1 MSRFVLTA
9 QLQLQAPN
17 NVAQVVR
24 QIQSQLNNVQ
34 INVQVQGAQQSQ
46 RQLQQITQN
55 TNQATSAAERMG
67 RAFAVSVRRFA
78 AFSIATR
85 AVGLFTS
92 TLSDAVQTAI
102 DFERQLIKVSQVTGK
117 SVGKLRDLTNEITN
131 LSTGL
136 GVSSSSLLEVTTV
149 LAQAGL
155 TAEDTKVAL
164 NSLAKAAL
172 APNFDSIT
180 ETAEGAI
187 AILAQFG
194 QGVGALEKQLG
205 SINAVAGAFAV
216 EASDLIDVI
225 RRTGGVFKSS
235 GGDLNEL
242 LALFT
247 SVRATTRESAES
259 IGTGLR
265 TIFTRIQRP
274 KTIEFLKQ
282 FGVELVDLEG
292 KFIGPFEAI
301 KRLSAQLTG
310 LGERDITFIQ
320 IAEEL
325 GGFRQIG
332 KVLPLLQ
339 QFSTAQAALNVAT
352 KSGNSLAQDAA
363 SAQAALAIR
372 ILKVK
377 EEFLALIRSVTETST
392 FQIMANTALSLASA
406 LIKIGDA
413 IKPLLPMLA
422 ALAAFRIAKGLGT
435 FAGGLMGGLSS
446 ARTYNKGGKVHHFAR
461 GGLVPG
467 SGNRDT
473 VPAMLS
479 PGEFVI
485 RKSSVNKMGAGNL
498 AAMNENRY
506 AAGGKVTSGRY
517 TYGGRP
523 LSIAQIS
530 RNISGNQTYSETSV
544 RALKSSDP
552 NKYKELEEQAARNI
566 VNRKK
571 AQEQKDYDN
580 STNKLKSKYPG
591 GVFTTAPGAIGGFFL
606 TPEKGSDT
614 PYKLSKPYPFQMKDG
629 AKAVIRQGSEIENYV
644 PFRNDVKKLN
654 DINNLIDN
662 SSRGALAGAINGIAP
677 QLDQLFSSSAINFDA
692 STISDAANRLTSD
705 KNGKVNNAVST
716 VAGYVFEGIIDGITG
731 AKLAGGTETFDYP
744 SVASNRSNLARMF
757 SKNESEMSNLIKGD
771 AKRSQ
776 NSKSNMSIFKKISNE
791 IKSGKVGLPNGIL
804 QLASGGLVKKF
815 ATGGGVDPKDTLER
829 FYKDSSS
836 FNLGLANSKGLGKGQ
851 RRQLASDV
859 RDMRK
864 LRGQAPSTLYSSIS
878 RVAFDRMASQVGL
891 NKNPKIPEGT
901 RLFDRAKYYS
911 EEVQKIIGKTFSLP
925 GFVSTSKDSN
935 KAKSFLD
942 NAPRADDQWA
952 AMMTILTKPNAMG
965 VDVASQLSG
974 RTINAT
980 KQDINPRT
988 GKMETFSMNQPG
1000 SESEFTLSPRSR
1012 FRINSAKFV
1021 DMIGRKN
1028 LWMDVQQFAK
1038 GGGVG
1043 TDTVPALLT
1052 PGEFV
1057 VNRKSAQKIG
1067 YGSLNRMNK
1076 VGKYANGGVVQRFA
1090 AGTGTSGVKPVSG
1103 GAANPIYVTTAEE
1116 AAKLAS
1122 SCREAS
1128 EATRDVTVN
1137 NRLLTASIAPV
1148 VLGMVQSFIPA
1159 LDESS
1164 GAMSRV
1170 VHSLLNLSTTL
1181 VGVGL
1186 ALGAFGVSL
1195 NAKNIMEFFGSGP
1208 NSIGGM
1214 LSSGASN
1221 AFKGFKMGA
1230 AGQAGPMPLGG
1241 GMAARAGE
1249 VFSKGRNALNSAGS
1263 NINSYGSAM
1272 GSNLNKGFSAGLSGK
1287 SVVGGGSRSILGNIG
1302 GFAGQGVRKFNNST
1316 MAESFR
1322 YGMEQRDLPLSR
1334 VGAFSRVSEQI
1345 NGSGKFKQ
1353 GLADISSRGG
1363 ALYGRAR
1370 DKIGE
1375 SRSQFS
1381 KGLNA
1386 GFTEKNLSFGKIFG
1400 SNRGVAAKA
1409 GGVIGKIGNSAANIP
1424 GVQALTKVLG
1434 PLTGSFSGVGAAVA
1448 ASLGPLL
1455 AFSGGV
1461 FVLNN
1466 VISSFRNL
1474 EGELKKAIKAG
1485 DAESAARLAVSKNI
1499 EDTAGGL
1506 IGGLVSLFGSGA
1518 EESFAGFLTL
1528 IGGNSVDSIK
1538 ANVQAQIQAAKTTKA
1553 FEQGQ
1558 KDAEKAMEDFNNG
1571 TISATEALRRIS
1583 NINIQAQNLQDANN
1597 KANATNVGNKSTGGS
1612 AVARNI
1618 FTLGGLVG
1626 ESSSE
1631 RNNRIDAENAERNKQ
1646 TIEAQR
1652 KAFDLTRPLS
1662 NQAIRSGVL
1671 QNKTREQVDAD
1682 LEASGAMSSRKLRS
1696 SASDLKIQATR
1707 FDQSGNKEQGD
1718 ALREQAAVMEEQ
1730 AKELDKSFENLQKE
1744 VEISRK
1750 KFEAINLGF
1759 RNVISSSDAAALRMN
1774 NLMSSFEVGTTAAVQ
1789 AMATLEA
1796 SLTSAG
1802 QNISSAD
1809 FGGAL
1814 NEVTGVMKQFGASST
1829 EINKFRDNLT
1839 AVATV
1844 QKNFPQIFD
1853 NMKNKIK
1860 EGGFTNMSADDAG
1873 KEFKKQVREQLD
1885 IAKVSPEVRD
1895 RILDAM
1901 GDVKLKPEDIDAIG
1915 RGDYSVLEKYLED
1928 AGEEAKRVMK
1938 GVIDN
1943 FAKINQ
1949 QLIQL
1954 TKERIDAER
1963 NLVEAQKEALGLYL
1977 EGRELQAKYG
1987 GQAVSSKERRNVL
2000 LAQSNVETNRL
2011 GLTPLQNGT
2020 PEEFRARNQELMA
2033 SFSSIEAQRRQSNGM
2048 QGAEG
2053 VSADEA
2059 QKDLQKA
2066 YKSQIESIR
2075 NTIKLEEEELK
2086 ILQEK
2091 NKLEKQ
2097 SLESLISGDIE
2108 KFFEQQSAV
2117 GAQAAVATGNESL
2130 INQFGG
2136 QALGAAYSDLQRQQ
2150 EAGVQTAFGM
2160 QLGGAGGLLERSA
2173 GAALSARGVQNPL
2186 MAQRLAG
2193 TTPEEEARKAS
2204 LRGLGGVLAETGQ
2217 VGIDMAQMQLN
2228 TAEIKID
2235 QAKVIMSNLDT
2246 GGNPEV
2252 QGKYRGGIVYANRG
2266 IFVPRGTDTV
2276 PAMLTPGE
2284 FVVRREAVNRGN
2296 NLQLLQ
2302 AMNSGN
2308 SNVAQASPQ
2317 ALSRGGS
2324 VQYLAGGGIAGLLQN
2339 IIGPDIFSGLVKSL
2353 TAFGSQMS
2361 ENIKSLQNTKFQ
2373 ITLDTTNVNIN
2384 LSGGSFLNSMK
2395 EEIKQQLLS
2404 EIGSRLNNSSVNSA
2418 GKVNTETNQVLPS
2431 VR

>member
-1 MSRFVLTA
+1 
-9 QLQLQAPN
+9 
-17 NVAQVVR
+17 
-24 QIQSQLNNVQ
+24 
-34 INVQVQGAQQSQ
+34 
-46 RQLQQITQN
+46 
-55 TNQATSAAERMG
+55 
-67 RAFAVSVRRFA
+67 
-78 AFSIATR
+78 
-85 AVGLFTS
+85 
-92 TLSDAVQTAI
+92 
-102 DFERQLIKVSQVTGK
+102 
-117 SVGKLRDLTNEITN
+117 
-131 LSTGL
+131 
-136 GVSSSSLLEVTTV
+136 
-149 LAQAGL
+149 
-155 TAEDTKVAL
+155 
-164 NSLAKAAL
+164 
-172 APNFDSIT
+172 
-180 ETAEGAI
+180 
-187 AILAQFG
+187 
-194 QGVGALEKQLG
+194 
-205 SINAVAGAFAV
+205 
-216 EASDLIDVI
+216 
-225 RRTGGVFKSS
+225 
-235 GGDLNEL
+235 
-242 LALFT
+242 
-247 SVRATTRESAES
+247 VRATTRESAES

-274 KTIEFLKQ
+274 KTIEYLKQ
-282 FGVELVDLEG
+282 FGVELLDLNG
-292 KFIGPFEAI
+292 KFVGPYEAV
-301 KRLSAQLTG
+301 KRLSEALSG
-310 LGERDITFIQ
+310 LGEGDVTFIR

-339 QFSTAQAALNVAT
+339 QFSTAQSALNVAM
-352 KSGNSLAQDAA
+352 KAGDSLTQDAA

-372 ILKVK
+372 IMKVR

-392 FQIMANTALSLASA
+392 FQVMANTALSLASA
-406 LIKIGDA
+406 LIKIGDS

-422 ALAAFRIAKGLGT
+422 ALAAFKIAKGLGG
-435 FAGGLMGGLSS
+435 FFGGMMSGATSG
-446 ARTYNKGGKVHHFAR
+446 RTYNKGGKVLGFAR
-461 GGLVPG
+461 GGMVPG
-467 SGNRDT
+467 VGNGDT

-485 RKSSVNKMGAGNL
+485 RKSSVKKMGAGTL

-506 AAGGKVTSGRY
+506 AAGGIIALNPYDKGTPETAIRKSGTIDVSDVAERAGINKGKGY
-517 TYGGRP
+517 RERFTQAAQASGNKELSLLAKSGKLKIDAVG
-523 LSIAQIS
+523 LSIGDKDVA
-530 RNISGNQTYSETSV
+530 SETENQIKDSFANLV
-544 RALKSSDP
+544 NSSSGAL
-552 NKYKELEEQAARNI
+552 A
-566 VNRKK
+566 KK
-571 AQEQKDYDN
+571 LQ
-580 STNKLKSKYPG
+580 TTKSKQITPKDLELFGINGVIGNAFEAMLTSLGAPFDSPPQDEMQKAVSKANNNSAFDYPG
-591 GVFTTAPGAIGGFFL
+591 GIGLLG
-606 TPEKGSDT
+606 KGN
-614 PYKLSKPYPFQMKDG
+614 LS
-629 AKAVIRQGSEIENYV
+629 I
-644 PFRNDVKKLN
+644 L
-654 DINNLIDN
+654 
-662 SSRGALAGAINGIAP
+662 
-677 QLDQLFSSSAINFDA
+677 
-692 STISDAANRLTSD
+692 
-705 KNGKVNNAVST
+705 
-716 VAGYVFEGIIDGITG
+716 
-731 AKLAGGTETFDYP
+731 
-744 SVASNRSNLARMF
+744 SN
-757 SKNESEMSNLIKGD
+757 IPTD
-771 AKRSQ
+771 AKRTVGNKEVNEIITKKYPNLLAEAAKQ
-776 NSKSNMSIFKKISNE
+776 TMMSIKGQELSSLKPKE
-791 IKSGKVGLPNGIL
+791 GGYTKSDLAQYGIRNTQELQAIGWTSPFRGKWNPPI
-804 QLASGGLVKKF
+804 ATKHFGGLIQKF
-815 ATGGGVDPKDTLER
+815 AGGGGVDPKDTLER
-829 FYKDSSS
+829 FYTDSSP
-836 FNLGLANSKGLGKGQ
+836 FNLGLVNSRGLGKGQ
-851 RRQLASDV
+851 RKQLASDV

-864 LRGQAPSTLYSSIS
+864 LRSQAPATLYSSIS

-901 RLFDRAKYYS
+901 RLFDKAKYYS
-911 EEVQKIIGKTFSLP
+911 EEVQKIIGKVFSLP
-925 GFVSTSKDSN
+925 GFVSTSRDAS

-1000 SESEFTLSPRSR
+1000 SESEFTLSPKSR

-1774 NLMSSFEVGTTAAVQ
+1774 NLMSSFEVGTTPAVQ